1 MKNALILVDI
11 QQDFLPG
18 GALAVPD
25 GDAVVPVA
33 NQAMNFFDLVV
44 ATQDWHPA
52 NHRSFAGS
60 HPGRKPGEVIEWK
73 GMTQIL
79 WPDHCIQNTPGAAF
93 AKGLNTERI
102 DKIIFKGTHPDMD
115 SYSGFFD
122 NGHIRKTGL
131 EDFLQKRQIKNI
143 TIMGLATDYCVQFT
157 VLDACD
163 LGFSVRV
170 LQDGIRGVE
179 LKKGDCEKAISRMKD
194 HGAEMIRI
202 QNL

>member
-33 NQAMNFFDLVV
+33 NQAMDFFDLVV

-52 NHRSFAGS
+52 DHRSFAGR
-60 HPGRKPGEVIEWK
+60 HAGRKPGEIIEWK
-73 GMTQIL
+73 GLTQIL
-79 WPDHCIQNTPGAAF
+79 WPDHCIQNTPGADF
-93 AKGLNTERI
+93 AKGLNIGRI

-122 NGHIRKTGL
+122 NGHIQKTGL
-131 EDFLQKRQIKNI
+131 EDFLQKRQIENI

-179 LKKGDCEKAISRMKD
+179 LEKGDCEKAVNRMKD

-202 QNL
+202 HNL